1 MKNEAGIETT
11 GLSRR
16 ELIKTASLA
25 SLATAFPSGLFA
37 AAASER
43 IRVGV
48 IGCGGRG
55 TDAALNCA
63 TASPDVVIAAL
74 GDVFPDQLQWS
85 FGQLKQKL
93 AADRLTATPE
103 TCFTG
108 FDAYRKVLAAD
119 VDLVILASPP
129 FFRPA
134 HLEAAVQAGK
144 HIFTEK
150 PVAVDPVGV
159 RSVIATSEL
168 AAKKGL
174 AIVAGTQRRHQAHY
188 LEIMKRVG
196 GGDIGE
202 LVAGQCYWNMG
213 ALWVERAAQN
223 WADRIVKK
231 WSDMEWQVRNWLFT
245 GWASGDHIVEQHV
258 HNLDV
263 MNWAFGAHPVKCVGM
278 GGRAARTD
286 PMYGN
291 IFDHF
296 AVEYEYPNGARV
308 LSMCRQTAGAAEN
321 VSERVVGATGFSYTD
336 SADGYIKGAKPYENE
351 QASPQPLRPGARRPR
366 RQHQGRQAP
375 ERGTAGRGELPHRHH
390 GPDERLHGARAEL
403 GLGDER
409 LQARPH
415 ASPPGAQGPAAA
427 RGPRPGQD
435 PARVARTIR
444 EGRRRLP
451 HEWSDVV
458 RSP

>member
-1 MKNEAGIETT
+1 MKDDSGIETT

-16 ELIKTASLA
+16 ELLKTASLA
-25 SLATAFPSGLFA
+25 SLAAAFPSGVFA
-37 AAASER
+37 AQAPER
-43 IRVGV
+43 IRVGL

-55 TDAALNCA
+55 TGAAVDCA
-63 TASPDVVIAAL
+63 NASPDVVIAAL
-74 GDVFPDQLQWS
+74 GDVFPDQLEWS
-85 FGQLKQKL
+85 LGQLKEKL
-93 AADRLTATPE
+93 APGRLTATPE

-108 FDAYRKVLAAD
+108 FDAFKKVVAAD
-119 VDLVILASPP
+119 VDMVILASPP

-134 HLEAAVQAGK
+134 HLAAAIQAGK
-144 HIFTEK
+144 HVFTEK

-159 RSVIATSEL
+159 RSVIATSDL
-168 AAKKGL
+168 ATQKGL

-188 LEIMKRVG
+188 LEIMKRVR

-202 LVAGQCYWNMG
+202 LVSGQCYWNMG

-245 GWASGDHIVEQHV
+245 DWCSGDHIVEQHV

-263 MNWAFGAHPVKCVGM
+263 MNWAFGAHPVKCTGM

-296 AVEYEYPNGARV
+296 AVEYEYPSGARV

-336 SADGYIKGAKPYENE
+336 SADGYIKGKKPYENE
-351 QASPQPLRPGARRPR
+351 QASPNPYVQEHADLVASIKGGKPLNE
-366 RQHQGRQAP
+366 GRQVA
-375 ERGTAGRGELPHRHH
+375 ESCLTAIMGRMSAYTGRALSWDWVMNASKLDMTPPHTELK
-390 GPDERLHGARAEL
+390 DL
-403 GLGDER
+403 
-409 LQARPH
+409 
-415 ASPPGAQGPAAA
+415 PPLVVPV
-427 RGPRPGQD
+427 PGKT
-435 PARVARTIR
+435 PLV
-444 EGRRRLP
+444 
-451 HEWSDVV
+451 
-458 RSP
+458 